1 MNRSHSLYFI
11 GILFSLH
18 PDFFKI
24 VVLRQF
30 EIAIISWKL
39 RVFIIKLYMNL
50 LVIDNYNWET
60 ANLCLSIHHSNRLY
74 RSPPPLFFLIVYFY
88 PSSTS
93 FTPSHCFN
101 FPRPET
107 WANWFLQNNLNKKYE
122 NRLYFKKANKKNS
135 YTCVPKRLQING
147 HILKNIHVYPN
158 VCTTT
163 DIYFEIQVFI

>member
-74 RSPPPLFFLIVYFY
+74 RSPPPLFSLSSISTLHLHLLHLLTASIFLDQ
-88 PSSTS
+88 
-93 FTPSHCFN
+93 
-101 FPRPET
+101 T
-107 WANWFLQNNLNKKYE
+107 WANWYLQNNLNKKYE